1 MIVYTSI
8 LFKGRHTMDNKATLC
23 STHNT
28 ARDNIAIL
36 CSGGDV
42 SGMNPA
48 LKHFVEYSLQK
59 NLKPYF
65 IYDGFEGL
73 IDNNIKEAGYCDVA
87 GIITRGG
94 TKIGSAR
101 STRFMKKEFREI
113 AKQNL
118 DSHNINML
126 IVLGGD
132 GSFRGMDIFYK
143 EHGVKFCGIPS
154 TIDNDIHGTDYSLG
168 VDTALNIIKTSIDA
182 IRDTASSFK
191 RAFVIE
197 TMGRDCG
204 YLALVSHLTS
214 GSELC
219 LIPEVDYDLKLY
231 EDNFKTQIENGRRYF
246 IAIVSEGIKQDSQ
259 EIAEWF
265 EDKIGIEARV
275 SVLGHIQRGGNPSIY
290 DRLMAYKF
298 VNFAIDGLLDNKN
311 ESVICYAT
319 SGFEFKSIEEVT
331 SQVKELD
338 SELLSCLSDK

>member
-1 MIVYTSI
+1 MR
-8 LFKGRHTMDNKATLC
+8 K
-23 STHNT
+23 
-28 ARDNIAIL
+28 IAIL

-59 NLKPYF
+59 NLIPYF
-65 IYDGFEGL
+65 IYDGYEGL
-73 IDNNIKEAGYCDVA
+73 IDNSIKKVTYCDVS

-94 TKIGSAR
+94 TKIRTSR
-101 STRFMKKEFREI
+101 SERFMQKRYRQI
-113 AKQNL
+113 AKNNL
-118 DSHNINML
+118 DALNINML

-132 GSFRGMDIFYK
+132 GSFVGLDIFHK
-143 EHGVKFCGIPS
+143 EHGVIFCGVPS
-154 TIDNDIHGTDYSLG
+154 TIDNDINGTDYCLG

-182 IRDTASSFK
+182 LRDTASSFK

-219 LIPEVDYDLKLY
+219 LIPEVEYDLKSY
-231 EDNFKTQIENGRRYF
+231 EEKFKNQIKNGRKYF

-259 EIAEWF
+259 EIAQWF
-265 EDKIGIEARV
+265 EKKIGIEARV

-298 VNFAIDGLLDNKN
+298 ITHAIDGLLEQKTN
-311 ESVICYAT
+311 SVICYT
-319 SGFEFKSIEEVT
+319 KKGFVYKSIQEVV
-331 SQVKELD
+331 SSPKKLD
-338 SELLSCLSDK
+338 PNLLNLL

>member
-1 MIVYTSI
+1 M
-8 LFKGRHTMDNKATLC
+8 K
-23 STHNT
+23 
-28 ARDNIAIL
+28 NIAIL

-48 LKHFVEYSLQK
+48 LKQFVEYSLQK
-59 NLKPYF
+59 ELIPYF

-73 IDNNIKEAGYCDVA
+73 IDDNIKEASYSDVA

-101 STRFMKKEFREI
+101 SERFTNKEFRLI
-113 AKQNL
+113 AKKNL
-118 DSHNINML
+118 DKLKITML

-132 GSFRGMDIFYK
+132 GSFRGLDTFYK
-143 EHGVKFCGIPS
+143 EHGIKFCAIPS
-154 TIDNDIHGTDYSLG
+154 TIDNDINGTDYCLG
-168 VDTALNIIKTSIDA
+168 VDSALNIIKTSIDA

-219 LIPEVDYDLKLY
+219 LIPEVSYNLQDYEKKFR
-231 EDNFKTQIENGRRYF
+231 EQIKNGRRYF
-246 IAIVSEGIKQDSQ
+246 IAIVSEGIKDESQ
-259 EIAEWF
+259 TIANWF
-265 EDKIGIEARV
+265 NKEIGIEARV
-275 SVLGHIQRGGNPSIY
+275 SVLGHIQRGGNPTVK

-298 VNFAIDGLLDNKN
+298 IVKAIDGLLEGEKK
-311 ESVICYAT
+311 SVVCYDHC
-319 SGFEFKSIEEVT
+319 GFNFKHIDEI
-331 SQVKELD
+331 VKTPHKLD
-338 SELLSCLSDK
+338 SELLSLLK

>member
-1 MIVYTSI
+1 
-8 LFKGRHTMDNKATLC
+8 MDN
-23 STHNT
+23 
-28 ARDNIAIL
+28 NIAIL

-59 NLKPYF
+59 NLTPYF
-65 IYDGFEGL
+65 VYDGYEGL
-73 IDNNIKEAGYCDVA
+73 IDNNIKEASYSDVA

-101 STRFMKKEFREI
+101 SDRFMEKKYRDI

-118 DSHNINML
+118 DALNINML
-126 IVLGGD
+126 VVMGGD

-143 EHGVKFCGIPS
+143 EYGVKFCGIPS
-154 TIDNDIHGTDYSLG
+154 TIDNDINGTDYCLG

-204 YLALVSHLTS
+204 YLALVTHLTS

-219 LIPEVDYDLKLY
+219 LVPEVPYDLKDY
-231 EDNFKTQIENGRRYF
+231 EDDFKEQIKNGRKYF
-246 IAIVSEGIKQDSQ
+246 IAIVAEGIKQDST

-265 EDKIGIEARV
+265 EETIGMESRV
-275 SVLGHIQRGGNPSIY
+275 SVLGHIQRGGNPTIY

-298 VNFAIDGLLDNKN
+298 VNYAINALLTGND
-311 ESVICYAT
+311 ESVICYT
-319 SGFEFKSIEEVT
+319 TCGFKFKSIEEVT

-338 SELLSCLSDK
+338 SELLTCLKCS

>member
-1 MIVYTSI
+1 M
-8 LFKGRHTMDNKATLC
+8 K
-23 STHNT
+23 
-28 ARDNIAIL
+28 NIAIL

-59 NLKPYF
+59 NLTPYF
-65 IYDGFEGL
+65 VFDGFEGL
-73 IDNNIKEAGYCDVA
+73 IDNNIKQASYCDVA
-87 GIITRGG
+87 GIINRGG

-101 STRFMKKEFREI
+101 SNRFMQKKYRAQ

-118 DSHNINML
+118 DAMDIEML
-126 IVLGGD
+126 VILGGD

-143 EHGVKFCGIPS
+143 ESGIKFCGIPS
-154 TIDNDIHGTDYSLG
+154 TIDNDINGTDYCLG

-204 YLALVSHLTS
+204 YLALVSSLTS
-214 GSELC
+214 GAELC
-219 LIPEVDYDLKLY
+219 LIPEIEYDLKLY
-231 EDNFKTQIENGRRYF
+231 EKDFKTQIKNGRRYF

-259 EIAEWF
+259 EIANWF
-265 EDKIGIEARV
+265 EEKIGIESRV
-275 SVLGHIQRGGNPSIY
+275 SILGHIQRGGNPTIY

-298 VNFAIDGLLDNKN
+298 ITKTIDYLLEGKD
-311 ESVICYAT
+311 ESVICYT
-319 SGFEFKSIEEVT
+319 KNGFIFRSIDEVANMPHHLDEELIKYL
-331 SQVKELD
+331 SQ
-338 SELLSCLSDK
+338 